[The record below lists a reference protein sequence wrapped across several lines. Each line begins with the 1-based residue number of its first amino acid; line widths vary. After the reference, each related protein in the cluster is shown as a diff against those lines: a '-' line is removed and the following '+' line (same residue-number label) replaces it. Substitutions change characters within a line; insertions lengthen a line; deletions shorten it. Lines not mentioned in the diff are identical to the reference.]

1 MSGRAFPR
9 SFQIT
14 LGTVYEIGVT
24 SEITMKTMGF
34 LSFILAASLAT
45 SSCGNAADANHTAAA
60 DTLKTIPF
68 TNGVTEANQGMKKG
82 DVELRGQL
90 VGVAMQKLYL
100 YATYGKI
107 NTKID
112 SASVVNGKFD
122 FGKDTYE
129 QGFYMIGPNDNNLCA
144 IILNP
149 SEPVVEIAFRGG
161 KMDAGLS
168 SVNSKE
174 NEAWAA
180 YFPREA
186 AFQKQIKDL
195 RVAGAKAT
203 NKAEFDKQ
211 VLAKE
216 IELAEYQKEMIGK
229 YPNTHFAKVVTW
241 KQEPSKTDA
250 NAFWSNIDFT
260 DRSLLHGL
268 VLGDR
273 IQNFMRGFSKGEQS
287 GFISCIATVA
297 KKAEVDDLVHE
308 FALNQMLVGF
318 YESGMETI
326 STYIIDNYVNG
337 ESCGDGEV
345 NNIIKSTAESIQRLS
360 LGATPPN
367 IVGTDAKGQKVDL
380 LAMAKKNKYTL
391 VIFWSSWCEHCK
403 GEAPEVKQSYDQWH
417 AKGFE
422 ILGYSVDTQKALF
435 DAALAER
442 GFTFPNVC
450 GMKQWE
456 SPAAKD
462 YRVTKTP
469 AFYLL
474 DASGKIVLKPKGIR
488 EVNAFLTKNLK

>member
-1 MSGRAFPR
+1 MRTMSVF
-9 SFQIT
+9 SF
-14 LGTVYEIGVT
+14 LV
-24 SEITMKTMGF
+24 
-34 LSFILAASLAT
+34 AASLAT
-45 SSCGNAADANHTAAA
+45 ASCGNTNTSAQVASA

-68 TNGVTEANQGMKKG
+68 TNGVSDANKGMRKG
-82 DVELRGQL
+82 EMEVMGQL
-90 VGVAMQKLYL
+90 TGVAMQKIYL
-100 YATYGKI
+100 YATYGKV

-112 SASVVNGKFD
+112 SSTVVNGKFS

-144 IILNP
+144 VILNP
-149 SEPVVEIAFRGG
+149 EEKVVELAFRGG
-161 KMDAGLS
+161 KMDAGMS
-168 SVNSKE
+168 AVNSKE

-180 YFPREA
+180 YLPKEV

-203 NKAEFDKQ
+203 NKVEFDRQ
-211 VLAKE
+211 VLIKE

-241 KQEPSKTDA
+241 KQEPSKSDA
-250 NAFWSNIDFT
+250 EQFWSNIDFT
-260 DRSLLHGL
+260 DRSLLHSL

-287 GFISCIATVA
+287 GFINCIGVVA
-297 KKAEVDDLVHE
+297 KKADVDEMVYE

-326 STYIIDNYVNG
+326 STYIIDNYVSQ

-345 NNIIKSTAESIQRLS
+345 KNIIQSTAESIQRLGI
-360 LGATPPN
+360 GATPPN
-367 IVGTDAKGQKVDL
+367 IVGTDAKGNSVDL

-403 GEAPEVKQSYDQWH
+403 GEAPEVKQSFDQWH

-422 ILGYSVDTQKALF
+422 ILGYSVDTQKSLF
-435 DAALAER
+435 DAALTER
-442 GFTFPNVC
+442 GFTFPNIC
-450 GMKQWE
+450 GMKQWD

-469 AFYLL
+469 AFYLI
-474 DASGKIVLKPKGIR
+474 DKNGKIVLKPKGIR
-488 EVNAFLTKNLK
+488 EVNAFLAKNLK